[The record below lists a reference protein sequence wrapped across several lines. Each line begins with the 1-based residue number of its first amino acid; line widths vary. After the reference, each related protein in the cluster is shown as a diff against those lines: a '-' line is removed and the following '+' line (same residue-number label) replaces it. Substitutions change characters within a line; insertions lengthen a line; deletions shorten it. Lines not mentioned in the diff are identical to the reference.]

1 MKRLKHYQYLTAP
14 PDESHLPGE
23 LPDCHLWAAHYLVRG
38 GAHAALAVAW
48 RSWWFRWRC
57 CSRVTIPSWEEEDGG
72 AKHPSDTVTIIEIV
86 IKITAVFIT
95 DTASQL
101 ISTISRALD
110 IYTSAFLRIQTADIY
125 HRTLNSP
132 DAHHKINNNKGN
144 RLFWMHFIPKY
155 MDYYCQHY
163 SFG

>member
-1 MKRLKHYQYLTAP
+1 MLWTAHLTSPTCQGNSPTAACVP
-14 PDESHLPGE
+14 PTILLEEELRPHWQLPEGHEDYGE
-23 LPDCHLWAAHYLVRG
+23 DAQCY
-38 GAHAALAVAW
+38 
-48 RSWWFRWRC
+48 
-57 CSRVTIPSWEEEDGG
+57 SRVTIPSWEEEEGG

-86 IKITAVFIT
+86 MKITAVFIT
-95 DTASQL
+95 DTVSQL
-101 ISTISRALD
+101 ISTISTARPWISTYLHA
-110 IYTSAFLRIQTADIY
+110 RVQTTDIY